1 MRDCAPA
8 VRIQPTRSRAPTSGW
23 YDSGVDWLANNR
35 WRVVGWIA
43 PVALALL
50 LVTTNVRLAANSL
63 PLYEALFERHS
74 VTART
79 GISSEGLADVG
90 RQIQEYF
97 NSDEEPLRVTAV
109 VDGVEQELFNDNE
122 TSHMADVK
130 ALFLRTYR
138 AQTAAAL
145 LVAVFTAAAVWR
157 FRGGAYPVI
166 AAWMRRCAVVTTAF
180 VLLIGLLS
188 VVAFDALFTAFHYL
202 GFPQGNWAFDPR
214 TEYLVRVF
222 PLGFWQEM
230 TLIIGLL
237 ALIEAAA
244 LWTIGFAVPILLR
257 RQPSQ
262 RPARAE

>member
-1 MRDCAPA
+1 M
-8 VRIQPTRSRAPTSGW
+8 
-23 YDSGVDWLANNR
+23 
-35 WRVVGWIA
+35 VGWIA
-43 PVALALL
+43 PIALALL
-50 LVTTNVRLAANSL
+50 LITTNVRITANSL

-79 GISSEGLADVG
+79 GISAEGLSDVG

-97 NSDEEPLRVTAV
+97 NSDEEPLRVTASV
-109 VDGVEQELFNDNE
+109 NGVERELFNDNE

-130 ALFLRTYR
+130 TLFLRTYR

-145 LVAVFTAAAVWR
+145 LLAVFAAAAAWR
-157 FRGGAYPVI
+157 FRGGVYPTI
-166 AAWMRRCAVVTTAF
+166 AMWMRRGAVVTAAF

-188 VVAFDALFTAFHYL
+188 VVAFNALFTAFHYL
-202 GFPQGNWAFDPR
+202 GFPEGNWTFDPR

-230 TLIIGLL
+230 TLIIGVL
-237 ALIEAAA
+237 ALIEAAV

-257 RQPSQ
+257 RPPSQ
-262 RPARAE
+262 PPAPGE